1 MPELKFNSRN
11 KGQADINQPLKKYVL
26 KNSDKKHSKSKF
38 KKNEVLKSES
48 KSTNNKKGH
57 SRVFTVKRIEKPQ
70 MQNEKIMDRQKSNK
84 ELNEKFSKLMNYSLY
99 KEFPDLVSTQTH
111 HKSSSKNLPDLY
123 SRTNRM

>member
-1 MPELKFNSRN
+1 M
-11 KGQADINQPLKKYVL
+11 L

-48 KSTNNKKGH
+48 KSTNNKKGN